1 MIRIFTSQERSVII
15 MLSSLLILGL
25 AVKTVK
31 DYYYTGTENLTLV
44 GTNDQVV
51 DFYSQSD
58 EKVIDL
64 AGMVD
69 INSAE
74 LKELTTLPGIGVKTA
89 EKIINKRNELGR
101 YNALEEIMLVP
112 GIGRKTYEKILSH
125 IRIN

>member
-1 MIRIFTSQERSVII
+1 M
-15 MLSSLLILGL
+15 
-25 AVKTVK
+25 
-31 DYYYTGTENLTLV
+31 V

-51 DFYSQSD
+51 DFYSQLNK
-58 EKVIDL
+58 EVIDL

-74 LKELTTLPGIGVKTA
+74 LEEITTLLGIGVKTA
-89 EKIINKRNELGR
+89 EKNINKRNELGR
-101 YNALEEIMLVP
+101 YNALEEIVLVP

>member
-1 MIRIFTSQERSVII
+1 
-15 MLSSLLILGL
+15 MLSPLLILGL

-31 DYYYTGTENLTLV
+31 YHYSPITENITLV

-74 LKELTTLPGIGVKTA
+74 LEELTTLPGIGVKTA
-89 EKIINKRNELGR
+89 EKIINKRNEL
-101 YNALEEIMLVP
+101 E
-112 GIGRKTYEKILSH
+112 
-125 IRIN
+125 

>member
-1 MIRIFTSQERSVII
+1 LRNSVDKNFFI
-15 MLSSLLILGL
+15 SGKNSH
-25 AVKTVK
+25 
-31 DYYYTGTENLTLV
+31 YYVVIPVNSWV

-74 LKELTTLPGIGVKTA
+74 LEELTTLPGIGVKTA

-101 YNALEEIMLVP
+101 YNALEEIMLVA
-112 GIGRKTYEKILSH
+112 GIGRKTYEKILLY